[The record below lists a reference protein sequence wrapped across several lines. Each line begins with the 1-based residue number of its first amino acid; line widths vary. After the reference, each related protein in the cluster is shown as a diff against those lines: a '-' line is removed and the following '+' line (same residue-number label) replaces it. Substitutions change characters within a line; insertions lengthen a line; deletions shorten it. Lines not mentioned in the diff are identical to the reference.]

1 MPKFS
6 LAGHETWTWPQALSN
21 TEGSEY
27 MTQPST
33 PSAVPPE
40 LSRMAVLDTEI
51 AYIDRGQG
59 DPIVLLHGNP
69 TSSYLWRNVIPHL
82 EGLGRCLAPDLVG
95 MGGSGKAKDGSYRFV
110 DHSRYLDQWFESLG
124 LDQNVTLVV
133 HDWGSALGFH
143 WAHRHPPSVKALV
156 YLEAIV
162 RPLTWEEWPDSA
174 TPIFQGMRS
183 PDGEVMVLERNLF
196 VERILPGSI
205 IRELSQEEMDIY
217 RRPYLEPGESRRPT
231 LTWPREIPIDG
242 HPADVVEIVSA
253 YSRWLSTINLPKLFI
268 NGDPGAILT
277 GAQRDFCR
285 AWPNQREVTVPGRH
299 FLQEDSPEAIGKAV
313 AGWYSALD
321 S

>member
-1 MPKFS
+1 
-6 LAGHETWTWPQALSN
+6 
-21 TEGSEY
+21 
-27 MTQPST
+27 MTQPYT

-82 EGLGRCLAPDLVG
+82 EGLGRCLAADLVG

-162 RPLTWEEWPDSA
+162 RPLAWEEWPDSA

-196 VERILPGSI
+196 VERVFARKHHSGVKPRGNGHLPPSLLGTRGI
-205 IRELSQEEMDIY
+205 QEAHTHMAQGNPH
-217 RRPYLEPGESRRPT
+217 RRPSRRRSGNRVGIFPVAVH
-231 LTWPREIPIDG
+231 EQ
-242 HPADVVEIVSA
+242 PAEIVHQRGPWGDSDGRTTGFLPRLA
-253 YSRWLSTINLPKLFI
+253 QSTRGYCPRQALPPRRLPR
-268 NGDPGAILT
+268 GD
-277 GAQRDFCR
+277 
-285 AWPNQREVTVPGRH
+285 REGHRGMV
-299 FLQEDSPEAIGKAV
+299 
-313 AGWYSALD
+313 
-321 S
+321 